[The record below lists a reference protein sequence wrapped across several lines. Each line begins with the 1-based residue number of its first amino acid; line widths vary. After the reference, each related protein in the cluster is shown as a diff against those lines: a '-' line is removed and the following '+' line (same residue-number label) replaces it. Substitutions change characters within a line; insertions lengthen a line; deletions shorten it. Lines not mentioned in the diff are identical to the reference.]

1 MLPKNKAFWFRIKSF
16 IDMIV
21 FEVADKSDYF

>member
-1 MLPKNKAFWFRIKSF
+1 MLPKNKAFWFRIKRV